1 MRRKTT
7 IARNREIFA
16 NHQAGKT
23 TQQLAQTYGLN
34 RHTVIAIIG
43 IERHRLEVSIDEFYE
58 GQRLSTGLQT
68 WVKS

>member
-16 NHQAGKT
+16 NYQAGKT
-23 TQQLAQTYGLN
+23 MSQLSQTYGLT

-43 IERHRLEVSIDEFYE
+43 TERHRLEVSIDEFYE
-58 GQRLSTGLQT
+58 GQRVLTGLQT
-68 WVKS
+68 SDKS

>member
-16 NHQAGKT
+16 NYQAGMT
-23 TQQLAQTYGLN
+23 TKQLAQTYGLT

-43 IERHRLEVSIDEFYE
+43 TERHRLEVSIDEF
-58 GQRLSTGLQT
+58 
-68 WVKS
+68 

>member
-16 NHQAGKT
+16 NYQAGQT
-23 TQQLAQTYGLN
+23 TTQLAQTYGLN